1 LTATQAGDIKLAGG
15 KAKLISLNNPPPA
28 PKYMKTGTKVTLI
41 VTLLVFSIGG
51 FAFWIGKALH

>member
-1 LTATQAGDIKLAGG
+1 M
-15 KAKLISLNNPPPA
+15 ISLNNPPPA
-28 PKYMKTGTKVTLI
+28 PKYMKTSTKVTLI